1 MNDKNE
7 HFRLSWRRFYERL
20 EEQANN
26 GKKEWTSDEIKDLA
40 LKSLISEDM
49 ED

>member
-20 EEQANN
+20 EEMANN
-26 GKKEWTSDEIKDLA
+26 GKKSLTIEEVKDSMI
-40 LKSLISEDM
+40 KSLIE
-49 ED
+49 EG